1 MNDKKS
7 LAFIIVIILLTSTI
21 FISANSGSIKASVS
35 ELLVG
40 IFNKKYANV
49 NAIIDVRF
57 PRIIITILVGAAL
70 GVSGLLLQTVL
81 KNPLVDPSLIGV
93 SSGANLFLYLGIG
106 LFPQALIFKS
116 IFSIIGGII
125 GFILIYYL
133 AGKTKNN
140 VKIILIGIAIS
151 YFFSGISS
159 SIQYLNQSNSTTS
172 TAFKTVAL
180 GTKNWDDVS
189 LLFRWLPI
197 LLIISWLLA
206 KLCNIFAL
214 DDNIITSLGIN
225 INYIRLLISFI
236 AVALASITTAVS
248 GVLVFLALIV
258 PHIAKIIIGRNHI
271 YTIPF
276 SALLGAFV
284 FLLFDTLGRLVFSPI
299 EIPADLI
306 MMVIGGPAF
315 IILVKNHPLD
325 NFFNLK
331 YGCGKSTLIKLLAKN
346 LNYNSGS
353 IKLENKELSSYNL
366 RELASKLS
374 IVYQKNEIPKE
385 ITVNDMVSFA
395 RLPYQNIFFYKKSKE
410 DKEKVDFALK
420 HTNLTEYKDKY
431 VSELSGGQLQRVY
444 IAMCL
449 AQSTDIII
457 LDEPTTFL
465 DIKYQKSI
473 MKLIKHLNNTLGI
486 TIIMVL
492 HDINQALTYSDYI
505 VGLLNGEVVK
515 NESADKFYDEKLLNK
530 LYDADIKIEDKK
542 IISW

>member
-1 MNDKKS
+1 MKDKKT
-7 LAFIIVIILLTSTI
+7 LAFIIVIILLISTI

-236 AVALASITTAVS
+236 AVS

-284 FLLFDTLGRLVFSPI
+284 FLLFDTLGRLAFSPI

-315 IILVKNHPLD
+315 IILVK
-325 NFFNLK
+325 K
-331 YGCGKSTLIKLLAKN
+331 G
-346 LNYNSGS
+346 
-353 IKLENKELSSYNL
+353 
-366 RELASKLS
+366 
-374 IVYQKNEIPKE
+374 
-385 ITVNDMVSFA
+385 VN
-395 RLPYQNIFFYKKSKE
+395 
-410 DKEKVDFALK
+410 
-420 HTNLTEYKDKY
+420 
-431 VSELSGGQLQRVY
+431 
-444 IAMCL
+444 
-449 AQSTDIII
+449 
-457 LDEPTTFL
+457 
-465 DIKYQKSI
+465 
-473 MKLIKHLNNTLGI
+473 
-486 TIIMVL
+486 
-492 HDINQALTYSDYI
+492 
-505 VGLLNGEVVK
+505 
-515 NESADKFYDEKLLNK
+515 
-530 LYDADIKIEDKK
+530 
-542 IISW
+542 

>member
-1 MNDKKS
+1 LKDKKT
-7 LAFIIVIILLTSTI
+7 LAFIIVIILLITTI
-21 FISANSGSIKASVS
+21 FISANSGSIKASAS

-116 IFSIIGGII
+116 IFPIIGGII

-180 GTKNWDDVS
+180 GTKNWDE
-189 LLFRWLPI
+189 I

-276 SALLGAFV
+276 SALLGAFI
-284 FLLFDTLGRLVFSPI
+284 FLLFDTLGRLAFSPI

-315 IILVKNHPLD
+315 IILVK
-325 NFFNLK
+325 K
-331 YGCGKSTLIKLLAKN
+331 G
-346 LNYNSGS
+346 
-353 IKLENKELSSYNL
+353 
-366 RELASKLS
+366 
-374 IVYQKNEIPKE
+374 
-385 ITVNDMVSFA
+385 VN
-395 RLPYQNIFFYKKSKE
+395 
-410 DKEKVDFALK
+410 
-420 HTNLTEYKDKY
+420 
-431 VSELSGGQLQRVY
+431 
-444 IAMCL
+444 
-449 AQSTDIII
+449 
-457 LDEPTTFL
+457 
-465 DIKYQKSI
+465 
-473 MKLIKHLNNTLGI
+473 
-486 TIIMVL
+486 
-492 HDINQALTYSDYI
+492 
-505 VGLLNGEVVK
+505 
-515 NESADKFYDEKLLNK
+515 
-530 LYDADIKIEDKK
+530 
-542 IISW
+542 

>member
-1 MNDKKS
+1 MKDKKT
-7 LAFIIVIILLTSTI
+7 LAFIIVIILLISTI

-70 GVSGLLLQTVL
+70 GVSGLLLQTAL

-133 AGKTKNN
+133 AGKTK
-140 VKIILIGIAIS
+140 IILIGIAIS

-189 LLFRWLPI
+189 LLLRWLPV

-284 FLLFDTLGRLVFSPI
+284 FLLFDTLGRLAFSPI

-315 IILVKNHPLD
+315 IILVK
-325 NFFNLK
+325 K
-331 YGCGKSTLIKLLAKN
+331 G
-346 LNYNSGS
+346 
-353 IKLENKELSSYNL
+353 
-366 RELASKLS
+366 
-374 IVYQKNEIPKE
+374 
-385 ITVNDMVSFA
+385 VN
-395 RLPYQNIFFYKKSKE
+395 
-410 DKEKVDFALK
+410 
-420 HTNLTEYKDKY
+420 
-431 VSELSGGQLQRVY
+431 
-444 IAMCL
+444 
-449 AQSTDIII
+449 
-457 LDEPTTFL
+457 
-465 DIKYQKSI
+465 
-473 MKLIKHLNNTLGI
+473 
-486 TIIMVL
+486 
-492 HDINQALTYSDYI
+492 
-505 VGLLNGEVVK
+505 
-515 NESADKFYDEKLLNK
+515 
-530 LYDADIKIEDKK
+530 
-542 IISW
+542 